1 MKCCL
6 YQLIFRWW
14 SEEIFQ
20 LYSDCKSTL
29 YKPWQDLSTSLPFV
43 AGLKDKFC
51 WQELGCCFSD
61 TLANFGHIPFPL
73 SRWRSAT
80 PSSWRGS
87 TVMGSRAV
95 GRPLSWWASFS
106 NAHHS
111 LKVLEFLYAY
121 NFFSLIIHDITQHR
135 LQLSWFG
142 GLFHNID
149 ASTSNYMQ
157 RSPKWN
163 SAVC

>member
-1 MKCCL
+1 MTVNLLCRSPGKI
-6 YQLIFRWW
+6 Y
-14 SEEIFQ
+14 
-20 LYSDCKSTL
+20 
-29 YKPWQDLSTSLPFV
+29 LPV
-43 AGLKDKFC
+43 CHLLLDWRINGIC

-111 LKVLEFLYAY
+111 LKVLEFLYAF

-142 GLFHNID
+142 GLFHNCQTIFQ
-149 ASTSNYMQ
+149 NKHWCFNIKQ
-157 RSPKWN
+157 
-163 SAVC
+163 